1 MHRGK
6 QGFFLLRAL
15 WPRLTSSRFRIV
27 GAFLT
32 MAVLGAL
39 LLFSGAQQAKVA
51 GVVQPPARKVVIFGM
66 PGLTWDELRTKTP
79 NLEALA
85 DDGAVADLMVKTA
98 STSPST
104 HEAYASLGTGNPV
117 KASLLAALAL
127 PRDADF
133 ESDNAANALTRRTGE
148 RPQGDIVV
156 MGAAELQLSN
166 ESKHLSTDPG
176 ALGDALAAAGH
187 RTAVVGNS
195 DIDVVDDG
203 SLQTARRPTGAAVMT
218 GNGSVDA
225 GAVGPE
231 LLVPR
236 PRLRLRA
243 SRRPG
248 GGRGCGRAGAR
259 PTPTSWWS
267 TPVTSTGPT
276 SSGGPSCPTR
286 RSRRATAPSRPPTTS
301 SGRIAD
307 RIDDD
312 TLLIV
317 TGVRPPRAA
326 WRLSPAVMHGPGIPH
341 GYANSPGTHR
351 QGVATLFDL
360 APTVLTALGAE
371 VPADLPGSADQVRG
385 DDTRPAAARGPGPGR
400 GRIRSE
406 IFNSVTTIF
415 VVGQAIVYLLIGALL
430 VLRTSNRWL
439 QQLRWLALAILA
451 YPPATFLYRA
461 IPDVAALGSAGL
473 ILLVLIDVLLVL
485 LSQRTGKHP
494 LAPALFLMGL
504 TIAILVFDVATGNNL
519 QLSSLL
525 GLSLNSAGRYYG
537 FGNISLALL
546 AAGSIMLVTIVLDI
560 STSKREVA
568 IIGSGFLLFI
578 LVVDGAPV
586 LGNDIG
592 GIITLAP
599 VFTVVIALMLGWRIT
614 WKTVIIGLTA
624 AVGALALA
632 AAADLLRPG
641 DTHSHFGK
649 LIDSI
654 RDDGWQP
661 LTDTIQRKLG
671 ALFRLVENSVW
682 TRLIPI
688 GVVYLGFVL
697 GWRQRWKDVFAR
709 HPALRLGI
717 LASLAA
723 GLLGSVVNDS
733 GPIVLALVLSVV
745 CPVVSLIV
753 LQSERE
759 VDPFLLE
766 PTGPA
771 APAVPAEAP
780 VPATTAGA

>member
-1 MHRGK
+1 
-6 QGFFLLRAL
+6 
-15 WPRLTSSRFRIV
+15 
-27 GAFLT
+27 
-32 MAVLGAL
+32 
-39 LLFSGAQQAKVA
+39 
-51 GVVQPPARKVVIFGM
+51 
-66 PGLTWDELRTKTP
+66 
-79 NLEALA
+79 
-85 DDGAVADLMVKTA
+85 
-98 STSPST
+98 
-104 HEAYASLGTGNPV
+104 
-117 KASLLAALAL
+117 
-127 PRDADF
+127 
-133 ESDNAANALTRRTGE
+133 
-148 RPQGDIVV
+148 
-156 MGAAELQLSN
+156 MGAAELELSN

-225 GAVGPE
+225 GEVGPE
-231 LLVPR
+231 LLVPDPDFAYGR
-236 PRLRLRA
+236 RADAGTVVGAVERALDDADVVVVDPGDLDRADEQRRTFLPEQAAA
-243 SRRPG
+243 SRN
-248 GGRGCGRAGAR
+248 RALA
-259 PTPTSWWS
+259 
-267 TPVTSTGPT
+267 
-276 SSGGPSCPTR
+276 
-286 RSRRATAPSRPPTTS
+286 ATDDIL
-301 SGRIAD
+301 GQVAD

-317 TGVRPPRAA
+317 TGVRPPRGA
-326 WRLSPAVMHGPGIPH
+326 WRLSPAVVHGPGIPH
-341 GYANSPGTHR
+341 GYANAPGTHR

-371 VPADLPGSADQVRG
+371 VPADLPGSAIKYEATTPDLQRLE
-385 DDTRPAAARGPGPGR
+385 DLDRDAAY
-400 GRIRSE
+400 RSE
-406 IFNSVTTIF
+406 VFNSVTTTF
-415 VVGQAIVYLLIGALL
+415 VVVQAIVYLLIAAL
-430 VLRTSNRWL
+430 VALRTSNRWL
-439 QQLRWLALAILA
+439 KQLRWFALAILA

-461 IPDVAALGSAGL
+461 IPDVAALGSTGL
-473 ILLVLIDVLLVL
+473 ILLVVIDVLLVV
-485 LSQRTGKHP
+485 LSQKTGKHP

-546 AAGSIMLVTIVLDI
+546 AAGSIMIATIVLDI
-560 STSKREVA
+560 SVAKREVA
-568 IIGSGFLLFI
+568 IIASGFLLFI

-599 VFTVVIALMLGWRIT
+599 VFTFVIARMLGWRIT
-614 WKTVIIGLTA
+614 WKTVIIGLIA
-624 AVGALALA
+624 AMGALALA

-697 GWRQRWKDVFAR
+697 GWRHRWRDLFDR
-709 HPALRLGI
+709 HPFLRLGI

-759 VDPFLLE
+759 LDPVLLE
-766 PTGPA
+766 PTLPA
-771 APAVPAEAP
+771 EPTVPAEP
-780 VPATTAGA
+780 VAATTAGA